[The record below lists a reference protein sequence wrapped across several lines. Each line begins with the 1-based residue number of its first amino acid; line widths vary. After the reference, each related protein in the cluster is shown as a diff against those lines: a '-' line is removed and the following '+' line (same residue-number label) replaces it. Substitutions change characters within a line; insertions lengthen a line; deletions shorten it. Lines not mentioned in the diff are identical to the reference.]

1 MDEFQTI
8 REAYD
13 RIMPMPEAE
22 WQDFAGRLRP
32 NRFGKG
38 DFLIREGQTENRI
51 HFLTAGATRNYFI
64 RDGKEFTVDFH
75 FKNDFVTAYYSFI
88 SREPSE
94 IFIGSLEDTETL
106 SIDHASLQE
115 FYNRYHMGERIG
127 RLMAEYQYMKRLRRE
142 MDFLSLT
149 AEQRYKALLDKA
161 PDLITN
167 LSVKHL
173 SSYLGVRP
181 ESLSRIR
188 KASLRN

>member
-1 MDEFQTI
+1 MDEFQAI
-8 REAYD
+8 REAYN
-13 RIMPMPEAE
+13 RIMPMPDAE
-22 WQDFAGRLRP
+22 WQDFANRLRQ
-32 NRFGKG
+32 NHFSKG
-38 DFLIREGQTENRI
+38 DFLIREGQIENRI
-51 HFLTAGATRNYFI
+51 HFLVSGATRNYFI

-75 FKNDFVTAYYSFI
+75 FKGEFVTAYYSFI

-94 IFIGSLEDTETL
+94 IFIESLEDTETL
-106 SIDHASLQE
+106 SIDYASLQE
-115 FYNRYHMGERIG
+115 FYKQFHLGERIG

-161 PDLITN
+161 PDLISN

-173 SSYLGVRP
+173 SSYLGVQP

-188 KASLRN
+188 KASSRN